1 METIMLRILT
11 FNAGLLKLKLFGR
24 TLVEPA
30 PYVDERFPYLAP
42 ALLSSG
48 ADIIALQEVYDRKHQ
63 ARLADDL
70 KAAYPHHA
78 VSPIRPWRPLGAALM
93 LLSKF
98 PIAETQFIMFKDV
111 PPDERLFVDK
121 GMIVATVD
129 AGSFGPI
136 VISNSHHTSGG
147 MLHHPEGAYTSRARS
162 RQYRQL
168 FDVLD
173 RDASADRFAVGDFNC
188 GPEALPK
195 NYQELLSSG
204 YTDAWAACH
213 NASAPTWDPKNE
225 LNAHGPHRLTS
236 AQRMDHILFR
246 AGARRSITV
255 KDVKIIF
262 NDPCVSV
269 SGGRKVTISDHY
281 GLAADLER

>member
-1 METIMLRILT
+1 MLRILT
-11 FNAGLLKLKLFGR
+11 YNAGLLRVKLFGR

-63 ARLADDL
+63 SRLVNDL
-70 KAAYPHHA
+70 AAAYPYHV
-78 VSPIRPWRPLGAALM
+78 VSPIHPWRPLGAALM
-93 LLSKF
+93 LFSKF
-98 PIAETQFIMFKDV
+98 PITETQFIMFNDV

-121 GMIVATVD
+121 GMILATVR

-136 VISNSHHTSGG
+136 RISNSHHTSGG

-162 RQYRQL
+162 LQYRQL
-168 FDVLD
+168 FEVLD

-188 GPEALPK
+188 GPEALPE
-195 NYQELLSSG
+195 NYRELLSFG
-204 YTDAWAACH
+204 YTDAWDACRK
-213 NASAPTWDPKNE
+213 ASAPTWDPKNE

-246 AGARRSITV
+246 AGARRPITV
-255 KDVKIIF
+255 KNARIVF
-262 NDPCVSV
+262 NDPCVNL

-281 GLAADLER
+281 GLTADLER